1 MHQNYHFIKQLAPR
15 LHAELAGKC
24 FVEAFSQQKDE
35 LILVFAEESG
45 TGGDEEDRP
54 LVKPF
59 FIKATLTASFSC
71 LSFPERFDRARRNS
85 VNLFHEFAGNEVDF
99 VQVCQNER
107 AIQVH
112 FVSGRDLVFKLFGN
126 RSNLIAINEAGAV
139 TQLFNN
145 KLATDRTLTVASLN
159 REIDQT
165 WEAFVANEGRFEP
178 LFPTFGKVANKYLAG
193 KLAGVTDL
201 AARWHVVQ
209 EFLQEL
215 ESPDFY
221 ITKIDNIPALTLFE
235 TGEVVQVLHDPVEA
249 LNAFYLAYIRL
260 SGLDK
265 EKADIVRLLWKRIQ
279 QTDNYLENTFQKL
292 VDLESAT
299 KNDELA
305 NIIMANLHVIPERAE
320 KAELYDFYRDQPITI
335 RLKKD
340 LSAQKN
346 AEGYYRKAKNEKIEL
361 DRLNDSLAAR
371 EADRQR
377 LQQHL
382 AHIEGLESLRDMRAY
397 IKTHK
402 LEQGNAGPAVDDL
415 FKRLDFMGYTILIGR
430 NAKNSDVLTKQAHK
444 EDLWLHA
451 KDVVGSHVVVKNQP
465 GRKFPAPVIERAAE
479 LAAFYSK
486 RKNDSLC
493 PVIVT
498 PKKFV
503 RKPKGLP
510 DGLVL
515 IDKEDIVMVVA
526 RGE

>member
-1 MHQNYHFIKQLAPR
+1 VHQNYHFIKQLAPR
-15 LHAELAGKC
+15 LHSELAGKV

-35 LILVFAEESG
+35 LIIVFAEQEQ
-45 TGGDEEDRP
+45 EEE

-59 FIKATLTASFSC
+59 FIKATLTNSFSC
-71 LSFPERFDRARRNS
+71 LSFPEKFDRARRNS
-85 VNLFHEFAGNEVDF
+85 VNLFTDFAGDKIDF
-99 VQVCQNER
+99 VRVCKNER

-112 FVSGRDLVFKLFGN
+112 FESGRDLIFKLFGN
-126 RSNLIAINEAGAV
+126 RSNFIALNEAGEA

-145 KLATDRTLTVASLN
+145 KLVTDRNLTVASLN
-159 REIDQT
+159 RDIDQS

-178 LFPTFGKVANKYLAG
+178 LFPTFGKLLNKYLSG
-193 KLAGVTDL
+193 KLAGKDDL
-201 AARWHVVQ
+201 AGRWAIVQ
-209 EFLQEL
+209 EVLKEL
-215 ESPDFY
+215 ESSVFY
-221 ITKIDNIPALTLFE
+221 ITRVDNIPALTLFE
-235 TGEVVQVLHDPVEA
+235 TGEIVQVLHDPLEA

-265 EKADIVRLLWKRIQ
+265 EKADILRLLKKRIQ

-292 VDLESAT
+292 VELESAT

-320 KAELYDFYRDQPITI
+320 KAELYDFYRDQPIVI
-335 RLKKD
+335 KLKKD

-371 EADRQR
+371 EADRKQ
-377 LQQHL
+377 LQEHL
-382 AHIEGLESLRDMRAY
+382 EHIESIESLRDLRAY
-397 IKTHK
+397 IKSNK
-402 LEQGNAGPAVDDL
+402 LEQGSAAPVIDDL
-415 FKRLDFMGYTILIGR
+415 FKRVDFMGYTILIGR

-451 KDVVGSHVVVKNQP
+451 KDVTGSHVVVKNQP
-465 GRKFPAPVIERAAE
+465 GRKYPAPVIERAAE

-526 RGE
+526 KGG